1 MLDLSYRFCVD
12 NVSEIN
18 VCGRRRKADDG
29 GIIMDAIVI
38 DARVPQMVLCVLGHD
53 IHDRT

>member
-12 NVSEIN
+12 RVSEIN
-18 VCGRRRKADDG
+18 VCGLRRKADG

-38 DARVPQMVLCVLGHD
+38 DARVPQMVVCVLGHD